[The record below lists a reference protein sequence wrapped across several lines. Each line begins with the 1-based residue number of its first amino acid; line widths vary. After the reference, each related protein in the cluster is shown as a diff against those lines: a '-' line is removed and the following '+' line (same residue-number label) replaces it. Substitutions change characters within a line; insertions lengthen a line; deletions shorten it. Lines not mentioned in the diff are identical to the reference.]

1 MHEVYKKIWNVAD
14 ITGRVF
20 PFTNRSWFLFYSTAL
35 WAVIGLIAGGVIS
48 GILCLAN
55 SGMSFVKWQVVIA
68 AYIAMI
74 IGFAGGIMYILR
86 NTEPKDIK

>member
-14 ITGRVF
+14 KTGRVL

-35 WAVIGLIAGGVIS
+35 WAVIGLIAGCVIS

-55 SGMSFVKWQVVIA
+55 SGMSLVSGRLLLQP
-68 AYIAMI
+68 
-74 IGFAGGIMYILR
+74 ILQ
-86 NTEPKDIK
+86 

>member
-14 ITGRVF
+14 KTDRVF

-48 GILCLAN
+48 GILFWRTVA
-55 SGMSFVKWQVVIA
+55 
-68 AYIAMI
+68 
-74 IGFAGGIMYILR
+74 
-86 NTEPKDIK
+86 

>member
-1 MHEVYKKIWNVAD
+1 MHEVYKKFRNVAD

-74 IGFAGGIMYILR
+74 IGLS
-86 NTEPKDIK
+86 

>member
-14 ITGRVF
+14 KTGRVF

-48 GILCLAN
+48 ESSVWRTVA
-55 SGMSFVKWQVVIA
+55 
-68 AYIAMI
+68 
-74 IGFAGGIMYILR
+74 
-86 NTEPKDIK
+86 

>member
-14 ITGRVF
+14 KTDRVF

-35 WAVIGLIAGGVIS
+35 WAVIGLIAGVIS
-48 GILCLAN
+48 EILCLVN
-55 SGMSFVKWQVVIA
+55 SGMSLVKWQIVIA

-74 IGFAGGIMYILR
+74 MGFAGGIMYILR

>member
-1 MHEVYKKIWNVAD
+1 
-14 ITGRVF
+14 
-20 PFTNRSWFLFYSTAL
+20 
-35 WAVIGLIAGGVIS
+35 
-48 GILCLAN
+48 
-55 SGMSFVKWQVVIA
+55 MSLVKWQIVIA